1 MQAVSG
7 RFYGRDGE
15 YALICMPLYVCPYM
29 YALICMQ
36 AVSGPFY
43 GRDGKREPA
52 IASGK
57 AGPGG
62 L

>member
-1 MQAVSG
+1 MEEMES
-7 RFYGRDGE
+7 
-15 YALICMPLYVCPYM
+15 MPLYVCPYM

-52 IASGK
+52 IAPGK